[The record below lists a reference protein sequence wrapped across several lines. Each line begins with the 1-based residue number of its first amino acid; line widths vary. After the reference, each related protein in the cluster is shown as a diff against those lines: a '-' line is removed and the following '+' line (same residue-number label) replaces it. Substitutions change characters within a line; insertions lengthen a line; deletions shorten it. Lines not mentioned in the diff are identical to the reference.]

1 MATIYDIIEEN
12 NRIAKM
18 QADLADFGKPFSEQK
33 LELSI
38 PKVEIYLQV
47 DLITSNLVLALN

>member
-18 QADLADFGKPFSEQK
+18 QADLADFGAPFSESK
-33 LELSI
+33 IRAKYS
-38 PKVEIYLQV
+38 KRWRYIYK
-47 DLITSNLVLALN
+47 